1 MSHVSSQ
8 DANNDASAFVPAG
21 ADLSGL
27 RTAAEDCRGC
37 GLYADATQTVFGAGA
52 RRARLMLVGE
62 QPGDREDRD
71 GEPFVGPAG
80 HLLDRAMAE
89 AGVDRS
95 AAYLTNAVKHFK
107 FRTQGKRRIHQ
118 KPSAGEV
125 RACRPWLN
133 AEIGVVRPS
142 VLVVLG
148 ATAAQALLA
157 STFRVTRHRGE
168 LIPGGEAP
176 YRGLPEELTP
186 PDLVATVHPSSVL
199 RADDREEAYGALV
212 DDLRAVARA
221 LE

>member
-1 MSHVSSQ
+1 MSHVSSH

-27 RTAAEDCRGC
+27 RTAAEGCRGC

-71 GEPFVGPAG
+71 GAPFVGPAG
-80 HLLDRAMAE
+80 HLLDRAMAD

-133 AEIGVVRPS
+133 AEIGVVRPN

-168 LIPGGEAP
+168 LIPGTEAP
-176 YRGLPEELTP
+176 YRDLPEALTP

-212 DDLRAVARA
+212 DDLRAVAEA
-221 LE
+221 LR

>member
-1 MSHVSSQ
+1 MSHVPST
-8 DANNDASAFVPAG
+8 DTNNDASAFVPAN
-21 ADLSGL
+21 ADLPSL
-27 RTAAEDCRGC
+27 RTAVDDCRGC
-37 GLYADATQTVFGAGA
+37 GLHADATQAVFGAGA
-52 RRARLMLVGE
+52 RGAALMLVGE

-80 HLLDRAMAE
+80 RLLDRALDA

-95 AAYLTNAVKHFK
+95 AAYVTNAVKHFK

-133 AEIGVVRPS
+133 AELGLVRPR

-157 STFRVTRHRGE
+157 SKFRVTAHRGE
-168 LIPGGEAP
+168 LIAGGDAP
-176 YRGLPEELTP
+176 YRDLPDDLTP
-186 PDLVATVHPSSVL
+186 PDLVATVHPSAVL

-221 LE
+221 LG